1 MSPNVLADKDV
12 NAAVVVNDS
21 QAAKDVKSMEY
32 HRQVLQNK
40 MAQEK
45 YDYKPQTRNARSKA
59 LNFDVLNRS
68 KTYISPSDNI
78 MSPCTA
84 KLSALRNKQVGKVKP
99 KSLFAQTS
107 AKKLGGG
114 DALFGDRTTTTPTK
128 DSNSF

>member
-12 NAAVVVNDS
+12 NAAVVANDP
-21 QAAKDVKSMEY
+21 QAAKDLKSMEY

-45 YDYKPQTRNARSKA
+45 YDWLQTRNCSKNKA
-59 LNFDVLNRS
+59 LNSTVLDRS
-68 KTYISPSDNI
+68 KTYISPSDDI

-107 AKKLGGG
+107 AKKLRG
-114 DALFGDRTTTTPTK
+114 DAALFGDQAGTPTK
-128 DSNSF
+128 DNAF

>member
-12 NAAVVVNDS
+12 NAAVVVNDV

-45 YDYKPQTRNARSKA
+45 YDHKPQTRDAQSKA
-59 LNFDVLNRS
+59 LNFDVFDRS
-68 KTYISPSDNI
+68 KTYISPSDDI

-114 DALFGDRTTTTPTK
+114 DALFGDRTTTPTK
-128 DSNSF
+128 DSNIF

>member
-12 NAAVVVNDS
+12 NATVVSNND
-21 QAAKDVKSMEY
+21 QATKDVKSMEY

-45 YDYKPQTRNARSKA
+45 YDNPQTHRYQNQT
-59 LNFDVLNRS
+59 LNSGHIDRS

-84 KLSALRNKQVGKVKP
+84 KLNALRNKQVGKVKP
-99 KSLFAQTS
+99 KSLFAQAS
-107 AKKLGGG
+107 AKKLEG
-114 DALFGDRTTTTPTK
+114 DALFGSRTASPGK
-128 DSNSF
+128 DNTF